1 MRWTALMH
9 NLDLWIKRALIS
21 TRQAPRMIQT
31 LCELWPQLEAF
42 KVAERGTAAWT
53 HRKEQAV
60 AAAAEAAKSPEQRR
74 KEADHAALLERL
86 RAEAK
91 VPLRQPLCP
100 EEGIFSD
107 KSYRWK
113 AFSMPK
119 PQTCSTTPG
128 G

>member
-1 MRWTALMH
+1 M
-9 NLDLWIKRALIS
+9 IS
-21 TRQAPRMIQT
+21 TRQALRIFKE

-53 HRKEQAV
+53 HRKQQAV

-74 KEADHAALLERL
+74 AEADHAALLERL

-91 VPLRQPLCP
+91 VPLHHLSAQA
-100 EEGIFSD
+100 
-107 KSYRWK
+107 K
-113 AFSMPK
+113 ASSAMRATDGRHFSMPT
-119 PQTCSTTPG
+119 PQIRSATPG